1 MNPIAK
7 AVLLVLALAF
17 LPFASVGGEAPS
29 PMTVAAPVDESAAS
43 KPAAPSKRRVRS
55 PQADARAC
63 LDLETNFEIIA
74 CAEKYR

>member
-1 MNPIAK
+1 MNLFAK

-17 LPFASVGGEAPS
+17 LPFASVGGQAPS
-29 PMTVAAPVDESAAS
+29 PTTVAAPVDESPVS
-43 KPAAPSKRRVRS
+43 KPTAPSKRRVRS
-55 PQADARAC
+55 PQADARVC

>member
-7 AVLLVLALAF
+7 GALLAVALAF
-17 LPFASVGGEAPS
+17 LPLASVGGQATS
-29 PMTVAAPVDESAAS
+29 PMPVAAPPDESPAS

-63 LDLETNFEIIA
+63 LDLETNFEVIA